1 MLFKQGV
8 RLRASLAFITLA
20 FFTLVDE
27 VVKEG
32 YVFDPNDVLS
42 PALTHEKIF
51 ITFLII
57 GLILGWRRR

>member
-1 MLFKQGV
+1 MPLRHKV

-27 VVKEG
+27 AVKEG
-32 YVFDPNDVLS
+32 YVFNLADLIS

-51 ITFLII
+51 VISLII
-57 GLILGWRRR
+57 GLLLGIKK